1 MECWSDGVMGNRAM
15 EVLSHHVRIPNI
27 PILQYSNT
35 PTMRGGTR
43 AIMKRKNRRIFK
55 ALLCLMI
62 TSVVFARGWGT
73 PASAQ
78 PVRIAVGAASVASL
92 ATWVAH
98 DGGYFARE
106 GVPAELIYIR
116 GGPQTMSALISGE
129 VPFAQIYGGALVAA
143 GLTGADVVIVAGL
156 INQPFFSIITAK
168 GIDKPEDLRG
178 KKIGISTFGSAT
190 DFALRL
196 ALKKWGIKADS
207 EVSILQMR
215 GVPEILPAMASG
227 ALHGGVMSPPTN
239 MIAIRAGFK
248 ELAYLPQIG
257 ISFQH
262 TSLATTRRYLEKNR
276 PTALKVMRAY
286 HSAIERI
293 KSDKAYTLKTLSK
306 YMSTTD
312 SVVLDYSYNVGQ
324 PLFRIPPYPTL
335 EGIQAAL
342 DFLAEKDPKA
352 KQAQPKDFVD
362 ISLLQEIEKAGAK
375 K

>member
-1 MECWSDGVMGNRAM
+1 
-15 EVLSHHVRIPNI
+15 
-27 PILQYSNT
+27 
-35 PTMRGGTR
+35 
-43 AIMKRKNRRIFK
+43 
-55 ALLCLMI
+55 
-62 TSVVFARGWGT
+62 
-73 PASAQ
+73 
-78 PVRIAVGAASVASL
+78 
-92 ATWVAH
+92 
-98 DGGYFARE
+98 
-106 GVPAELIYIR
+106 
-116 GGPQTMSALISGE
+116 MSALISGE

-178 KKIGISTFGSAT
+178 KKVGISTFGSAT

-196 ALKKWGIKADS
+196 ALKKWGLKADS

-227 ALHGGVMSPPTN
+227 ALHAGVMSPPTN

-276 PTALKVMRAY
+276 PIALKVMRAY
-286 HSAIERI
+286 NAAIDRI
-293 KSDKAYTLKTLSK
+293 KADKAFTQKTLSK

-324 PLFRIPPYPTL
+324 PLFRNPPYPTL

-342 DFLAEKDPKA
+342 DFLADKDPKA

>member
-1 MECWSDGVMGNRAM
+1 MSRAVKISRLKLISYTLAVLALFGV
-15 EVLSHHVRIPNI
+15 
-27 PILQYSNT
+27 
-35 PTMRGGTR
+35 
-43 AIMKRKNRRIFK
+43 
-55 ALLCLMI
+55 
-62 TSVVFARGWGT
+62 VVS
-73 PASAQ
+73 ASAQ

-92 ATWVAH
+92 PTWVAQ
-98 DGGYFARE
+98 DCGYFARE

-129 VPFAQIYGGALVAA
+129 VPFAQIYGGALLAA
-143 GLTGADVVIVAGL
+143 ALTGADVVIVAGL
-156 INQPFFSIITAK
+156 INQPFFSIVSIK

-227 ALHGGVMSPPTN
+227 ALQGGVMSPPTN

-248 ELAYLPQIG
+248 ELAYLPQVG

-262 TSLATTRRYLEKNR
+262 TSLATSRRYLERNR
-276 PTALKVMRAY
+276 ATALKVLKAY
-286 HSAIERI
+286 RRAIERI
-293 KSDKAYTLKTLSK
+293 KADKAFTMKTLSK
-306 YMSTTD
+306 YMNTSD
-312 SVVLDYSYNVGQ
+312 NVVLEYSYNTGL
-324 PLFRIPPYPTL
+324 PLFRPVPYPTL
-335 EGIQAAL
+335 EGIQSAL
-342 DFLAEKDPKA
+342 DFLAEKEPKA

-362 ISLLQEIEKAGAK
+362 LSLLQEIEKTK
-375 K
+375 

>member
-1 MECWSDGVMGNRAM
+1 MFNRAHLCRL
-15 EVLSHHVRIPNI
+15 VLACFAITAFLMPGG
-27 PILQYSNT
+27 
-35 PTMRGGTR
+35 PT
-43 AIMKRKNRRIFK
+43 AF
-55 ALLCLMI
+55 
-62 TSVVFARGWGT
+62 
-73 PASAQ
+73 AQ

-92 ATWVAH
+92 PTWVAQ

-143 GLTGADVVIVAGL
+143 GLTGADVVIVAGI
-156 INQPFFSIITAK
+156 INEPFFSIITTK

-196 ALKKWGIKADS
+196 ALKKWNIKADS

-215 GVPEILPAMASG
+215 GVPEILPAMAAG

-248 ELAYLPQIG
+248 ELVYLPQIG

-262 TSLATTRRYLEKNR
+262 TSLATSRRYLERNR
-276 PTALKVMRAY
+276 ATAMKALRAY
-286 HSAIERI
+286 RGAIERI
-293 KSDKAYTLKTLSK
+293 KADKPFTVKTLSK
-306 YMSTTD
+306 YMSTQDT
-312 SVVLDYSYNVGQ
+312 VVLDYSYNTGL
-324 PLFRIPPYPTL
+324 PLFRPLPYPTM

-342 DFLAEKDPKA
+342 DFLGEKDPKA
-352 KQAQPKDFVD
+352 KLAQPKDFVD
-362 ISLLQEIEKAGAK
+362 TSLLDELAKAVR
-375 K
+375 

>member
-1 MECWSDGVMGNRAM
+1 MSRAVKISRLKPISYTLAVLALFGV
-15 EVLSHHVRIPNI
+15 
-27 PILQYSNT
+27 
-35 PTMRGGTR
+35 
-43 AIMKRKNRRIFK
+43 
-55 ALLCLMI
+55 
-62 TSVVFARGWGT
+62 VVS
-73 PASAQ
+73 ASAQ

-92 ATWVAH
+92 PTWVAQ

-129 VPFAQIYGGALVAA
+129 VPFAQIYGGALLAA
-143 GLTGADVVIVAGL
+143 ALTGADVVIVAGL
-156 INQPFFSIITAK
+156 INQPFFSIVTIK
-168 GIDKPEDLRG
+168 GIDKPDDLRG

-227 ALHGGVMSPPTN
+227 ALQGGVMSPPTN

-248 ELAYLPQIG
+248 ELAYLPQVG

-262 TSLATTRRYLEKNR
+262 TTLATSRRYLERNR
-276 PTALKVMRAY
+276 ATAIKVLKAY
-286 HSAIERI
+286 RSAIERI
-293 KSDKAYTLKTLSK
+293 KADKAFTMKTLSK
-306 YMSTTD
+306 YMNTSDT
-312 SVVLDYSYNVGQ
+312 VVLEYSYNTGL
-324 PLFRIPPYPTL
+324 PLFRPVPYPTM

-342 DFLAEKDPKA
+342 DFLADKEPKA

-362 ISLLQEIEKAGAK
+362 ISLLQEIEKTTSGK
-375 K
+375 P

>member
-1 MECWSDGVMGNRAM
+1 MNRA
-15 EVLSHHVRIPNI
+15 ER
-27 PILQYSNT
+27 T
-35 PTMRGGTR
+35 AR
-43 AIMKRKNRRIFK
+43 AI
-55 ALLCLMI
+55 LLCLTI
-62 TSVVFARGWGT
+62 ISCSLIGKGAGF
-73 PASAQ
+73 AQ

-92 ATWVAH
+92 PTWVAQ

-129 VPFAQIYGGALVAA
+129 VPFAQIYGGALIAA
-143 GLTGADVVIVAGL
+143 GLTGADVVIIAGI
-156 INQPFFSIITAK
+156 INEPFFSIVTTK

-196 ALKKWGIKADS
+196 ALKKWNIKADS

-215 GVPEILPAMASG
+215 GVPEILPAMAAG

-239 MIAIRAGFK
+239 MIAIRAGYK
-248 ELAYLPQIG
+248 ELAFLPQIG
-257 ISFQH
+257 VAFQH
-262 TSLATTRRYLEKNR
+262 TSLATSRKYLERNR

-286 HSAIERI
+286 RGAIERI
-293 KSDKAYTLKTLSK
+293 KADRAFTMKTLGK
-306 YMSTTD
+306 YMNTQD
-312 SVVLDYSYNVGQ
+312 NVVLDYSYNTGE
-324 PLFRIPPYPTL
+324 PLFRPIPYPTM

-342 DFLAEKDPKA
+342 DFLADKEPKA

-362 ISLLQEIEKAGAK
+362 TSLLDEIAKAGR
-375 K
+375 

>member
-1 MECWSDGVMGNRAM
+1 MSFEFWVCGLGLKIRNRQAQSRR
-15 EVLSHHVRIPNI
+15 LLFCLF
-27 PILQYSNT
+27 ILV
-35 PTMRGGTR
+35 GTLVGA
-43 AIMKRKNRRIFK
+43 AI
-55 ALLCLMI
+55 
-62 TSVVFARGWGT
+62 AR
-73 PASAQ
+73 AQ

-92 ATWVAH
+92 PTWVAQ

-143 GLTGADVVIVAGL
+143 GLTGADVVIVAGI
-156 INQPFFSIITAK
+156 INQPFFSIVTIK

-227 ALHGGVMSPPTN
+227 SLHGGVMSPPTN

-248 ELAYLPQIG
+248 ELVFLPQIG

-262 TSLATTRRYLEKNR
+262 TSLATSRKYLEKNR
-276 PTALKVMRAY
+276 VTALKVLRAY
-286 HSAIERI
+286 RAAIERI
-293 KSDKAYTLKTLSK
+293 KADKAFTIKTLSK
-306 YMSTTD
+306 YMSTQD
-312 SVVLDYSYNVGQ
+312 NVVLDYSYNTGL
-324 PLFRIPPYPTL
+324 PLFRPLPYPTL

-342 DFLAEKDPKA
+342 DFLADKDPKA

-362 ISLLQEIEKAGAK
+362 TSLLDELAKTPTIEKR
-375 K
+375 

>member
-1 MECWSDGVMGNRAM
+1 MPTAAKISRPKLICYTLT
-15 EVLSHHVRIPNI
+15 VL
-27 PILQYSNT
+27 
-35 PTMRGGTR
+35 
-43 AIMKRKNRRIFK
+43 
-55 ALLCLMI
+55 ALFVG
-62 TSVVFARGWGT
+62 SAVV
-73 PASAQ
+73 SAQ

-92 ATWVAH
+92 PTWVAQ

-116 GGPQTMSALISGE
+116 GGPQTMSALVSGE
-129 VPFAQIYGGALVAA
+129 VPFAQIYGGALLAA
-143 GLTGADVVIVAGL
+143 ALTGADVVIVAGL
-156 INQPFFSIITAK
+156 INQPFFSIVTIK

-248 ELAYLPQIG
+248 ELAYLPQVG

-262 TSLATTRRYLEKNR
+262 TTMATSRRYLERNR
-276 PTALKVMRAY
+276 ATAVKVLKAY
-286 HSAIERI
+286 RSAIERI
-293 KSDKAYTLKTLSK
+293 KADKAFTLKTLSK
-306 YMSTTD
+306 YMNTSD
-312 SVVLDYSYNVGQ
+312 SVVLDYSYNTGL
-324 PLFRIPPYPTL
+324 PLFRPVPYPTL

-342 DFLAEKDPKA
+342 DFLADKEPKA

-362 ISLLQEIEKAGAK
+362 ISLLQEIEKTGTK
-375 K
+375 

>member
-1 MECWSDGVMGNRAM
+1 MVTS
-15 EVLSHHVRIPNI
+15 I
-27 PILQYSNT
+27 ILVSGWHS
-35 PTMRGGTR
+35 PT
-43 AIMKRKNRRIFK
+43 
-55 ALLCLMI
+55 L
-62 TSVVFARGWGT
+62 
-73 PASAQ
+73 AQ

-92 ATWVAH
+92 PTWVAH

-116 GGPQTMSALISGE
+116 GGPQTMSALVSGE
-129 VPFAQIYGGALVAA
+129 VPFVQIYGGALVAA
-143 GLTGADVVIVAGL
+143 GLTGVDTVIVAGL
-156 INQPFFSIITAK
+156 VNQPFFSIITAK

-196 ALKKWGIKADS
+196 ALKKWGLKADS

-227 ALHGGVMSPPTN
+227 ALQGGVLSPPTN
-239 MIAIRAGFK
+239 MMAIRAGFK

-262 TSLATTRRYLEKNR
+262 TSLATTRRYIDKNR
-276 PTALKVMRAY
+276 ATALKVLRAY
-286 HSAIERI
+286 SAAIERI
-293 KSDKAYTLKTLSK
+293 KADKAFTLKTLSK

-312 SVVLDYSYNVGQ
+312 TVVLDYGYKVGE
-324 PLFRIPPYPTL
+324 PLFKTPPYPTV

-342 DFLAEKDPKA
+342 DFLAEKEPKA
-352 KQAQPKDFVD
+352 KKFQPKDFVD
-362 ISLLQEIEKAGAK
+362 LSLLQEIEKITMEK
-375 K
+375 RKS

>member
-1 MECWSDGVMGNRAM
+1 MRETAKIPWPKLASYTLAVVLLLMGAA
-15 EVLSHHVRIPNI
+15 V
-27 PILQYSNT
+27 
-35 PTMRGGTR
+35 
-43 AIMKRKNRRIFK
+43 
-55 ALLCLMI
+55 
-62 TSVVFARGWGT
+62 
-73 PASAQ
+73 ASAQ

-92 ATWVAH
+92 PTWVAQ

-116 GGPQTMSALISGE
+116 GGPQTMSALVSGE
-129 VPFAQIYGGALVAA
+129 VPFAQIYGGALIAA

-156 INQPFFSIITAK
+156 INSPFFSIITTK

-196 ALKKWGIKADS
+196 ALKKWRLKADS
-207 EVSILQMR
+207 EVTILQMR

-227 ALHGGVMSPPTN
+227 ALQGGVLSPPTN
-239 MIAIRAGFK
+239 MMAIRAGYK

-262 TSLATTRRYLEKNR
+262 TSLATSRRYLERNR

-286 HSAIERI
+286 RGAIERI
-293 KSDKAYTLKTLSK
+293 KADKAFTVRTLSK
-306 YMSTTD
+306 YMKTQD
-312 SVVLDYSYNVGQ
+312 NVVLDYSYNTAL
-324 PLFRIPPYPTL
+324 PLFRPLPYPTL

-342 DFLAEKDPKA
+342 DFLADKEPRA

-362 ISLLQEIEKAGAK
+362 TSLLDELAKAH
-375 K
+375 